1 MAARLII
8 PLCTHTLSFTLISW
22 LIGTRC
28 FNTPASRHVVRPQN
42 LGPESRKYRM
52 LLQSF
57 LLFIYLLLLLV
68 VLPSFFCYCCCFCG
82 PGLVPTLVDEL
93 ESATRSD
100 CSTIED
106 TGLSLLHTLPTTTS
120 ELPREEEKKK
130 RRYEL
135 ATSWRGSKIVCCWI
149 LNLSTYPSIFL
160 HLRPLPRGEDTLY
173 LRPALQRQT
182 VWLICW
188 LWPNCKCWL
197 QEDRKY

>member
-1 MAARLII
+1 MGYHCLPLQGPGAGGSQAHNPTLYPYSFIYINILTNRDALLQYASK
-8 PLCTHTLSFTLISW
+8 PLCVS
-22 LIGTRC
+22 
-28 FNTPASRHVVRPQN
+28 PQN

-135 ATSWRGSKIVCCWI
+135 ATSWRGSKIVCC
-149 LNLSTYPSIFL
+149 
-160 HLRPLPRGEDTLY
+160 
-173 LRPALQRQT
+173 
-182 VWLICW
+182 
-188 LWPNCKCWL
+188 
-197 QEDRKY
+197 